1 VNTSMAQLIAEELE
15 CDWTKIRSVSSG
27 VSPVY
32 NHTQFGAIQMTGGST
47 ALNSSW
53 DQHLLLGAQMR
64 EMLKSAAATRWGVKV
79 SEVKASKGM
88 VTHPKKGSL
97 TYGEL
102 AEEANKLPLPEKP
115 PMKDPKDY
123 KIIGQSLKR
132 VDAPAKTNGTA
143 IFGIDVKVPGMI
155 YAVVAR
161 PPLAG
166 SKLKSMKE
174 SDAKKVR
181 GVIDVVKFEDRVA
194 VLAKNTYAA
203 IKGREV
209 LNAQW
214 DVSAN
219 KDISDTSL
227 MTSFKEKAKT
237 TGLVAEKRG
246 DAAAALSKAKSKAI
260 YEYEFPFLAHAPME
274 PLNCTITFDGKKAE
288 AWSGFQMPTTDRAAI
303 AQVLGLKPVRGRKFR
318 KTCRKK
324 F

>member
-1 VNTSMAQLIAEELE
+1 MAKNKNSQPTSSARRQFLQASATIGGGFVVAFYLPGTIGRALADQADGQAAAAAPAAPKMVYPPNAFIVISPDNTITIVNTSMAQLIAEELE

-79 SEVKASKGM
+79 SEVKASKCT

-194 VLAKNTYAA
+194 VLAKNTYA
-203 IKGREV
+203 
-209 LNAQW
+209 
-214 DVSAN
+214 
-219 KDISDTSL
+219 
-227 MTSFKEKAKT
+227 
-237 TGLVAEKRG
+237 
-246 DAAAALSKAKSKAI
+246 
-260 YEYEFPFLAHAPME
+260 
-274 PLNCTITFDGKKAE
+274 
-288 AWSGFQMPTTDRAAI
+288 
-303 AQVLGLKPVRGRKFR
+303 
-318 KTCRKK
+318 
-324 F
+324 